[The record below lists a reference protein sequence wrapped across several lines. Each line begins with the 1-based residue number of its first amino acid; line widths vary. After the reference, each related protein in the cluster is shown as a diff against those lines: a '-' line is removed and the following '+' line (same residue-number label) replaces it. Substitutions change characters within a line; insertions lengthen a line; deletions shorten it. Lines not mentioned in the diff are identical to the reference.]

1 VQAVN
6 WFLQFA
12 YYTVHP
18 DGGFFYTLY
27 YLTFFVHNV
36 LFVLPLYFGLTLLV
50 GAQKKFDTLRSP
62 TFEHNH
68 GRYFLITTVAVT
80 IWAGIF
86 TVIVMFAHWFD
97 VHNSNLF
104 LYSFWFIDFASSV
117 LTTIVSILLI
127 VVTFLMW
134 KYGHKL
140 TNNCMKMKICLTF
153 VMLL

>member
-68 GRYFLITTVAVT
+68 GRYFLITAVAVT

-86 TVIVMFAHWFD
+86 TVIVMFSNWFD

-127 VVTFLMW
+127 VVTILMW
-134 KYGHKL
+134 K
-140 TNNCMKMKICLTF
+140 
-153 VMLL
+153 